1 VTLPRHYTTIVDVDW
16 LDTLMQWL
24 HLTAAVTGVG
34 GMIYARVVVGP
45 SLAELDPDQRGKI
58 VTRIVA
64 RARPLWFGIVVILL
78 GTGLYNYLTRLE
90 GRPSSYHMILGIKML
105 LALHVFT
112 IGILLSIPPGANPSR
127 DARRPRLLA
136 GAAISGVIILLLSAY
151 LRRNY

>member
-1 VTLPRHYTTIVDVDW
+1 MDW

-24 HLTAAVTGVG
+24 HLAAAVAGVG
-34 GMIYARVVVGP
+34 GMIYARLVVMP
-45 SLAELDPDQRGKI
+45 SLAELDPDLRSKLVG
-58 VTRIVA
+58 RLVA
-64 RARPLWFGIVVILL
+64 RARPLWFGVVVILL
-78 GTGLYNYLTRLE
+78 GTGLYNYLTRLAT
-90 GRPSSYHMILGIKML
+90 RPSSYHMILGVKTL

-112 IGILLSIPPGANPSR
+112 VGILLSVPPGANPGR